1 MPAALFTFLWGSLF
15 MSSDLMLLALADGVS
30 YAALLFMVSLGLT
43 LICGVMGIVNVA
55 HGALYA
61 FGGYTAS
68 YFTLMAMGHAPSTFT
83 LFFCLLGA
91 AVLVGLVLGTVLET
105 GLLRWV
111 QMRDP
116 VQQLLMTFAA
126 FMVLEDIQ
134 RLIWGTQPYSAPD
147 IIGRLGTVN
156 FFDVT
161 YTAYQLIVIPIVALL
176 SYAGLLFFLH
186 FTALG
191 KQVVAVT
198 HHREMATALGIH
210 AKRIG
215 WLTFVLSAFLGALG
229 GAMAAPT
236 TSMVPGAG
244 ADMIVL
250 SFAVVATAGM
260 GQISGALSASLLIG
274 LTRSL
279 AVYLAPE
286 WEVAVPYLI
295 MVMVLLMRPNGLFS
309 VAQARRI

>member
-1 MPAALFTFLWGSLF
+1 
-15 MSSDLMLLALADGVS
+15 MSTELMLLALADGVS

-61 FGGYTAS
+61 YGGYTAS
-68 YFTLMAMGHAPSTFT
+68 MLTQLVMRNEPSTWWLFT
-83 LFFCLLGA
+83 CLIMAALLVGVLLG
-91 AVLVGLVLGTVLET
+91 TILEV
-105 GLLRWV
+105 GLLRRV
-111 QMRDP
+111 QSRDP

-126 FMVLEDIQ
+126 FMVLEDVQ

-156 FFDVT
+156 FFNVT
-161 YTAYQLIVIPIVALL
+161 YTSYQLMVIPVVALV
-176 SYAGLLFFLH
+176 SYAGLMYFLH
-186 FTALG
+186 FTSLG

-215 WLTFVLSAFLGALG
+215 WLTFVLGASLGALG

-236 TSMVPGAG
+236 TSMVPGSG

-250 SFAVVATAGM
+250 SFAVVATAGL
-260 GQISGALSASLLIG
+260 GQISGALIASLMIG
-274 LTRSL
+274 LGRSL

-295 MVMVLLMRPNGLFS
+295 MVLVLLMRPNGLFS
-309 VAQARRI
+309 VAQARKI

>member
-1 MPAALFTFLWGSLF
+1 
-15 MSSDLMLLALADGVS
+15 
-30 YAALLFMVSLGLT
+30 
-43 LICGVMGIVNVA
+43 MGIVNVA

-68 YFTLMAMGHAPSTFT
+68 YFTLLAMKNDPSTLT
-83 LFFCLLGA
+83 LFACLILA
-91 AVLVGLVLGTVLET
+91 ALVIGVVLGTLLEY
-105 GLLRWV
+105 GLLRRV
-111 QMRDP
+111 LGRDP

-147 IIGRLGTVN
+147 IISRLGTVH

-161 YTAYQLIVIPIVALL
+161 YTSYQLIIIPIIALI

-186 FTALG
+186 FTSLG

-215 WLTFVLSAFLGALG
+215 LLTFVLGATLGALG

-250 SFAVVATAGM
+250 SFAVVATAGL
-260 GQISGALSASLLIG
+260 GQISGALLASLMIG

-295 MVMVLLMRPNGLFS
+295 MVLVLLVRPNGLFS

>member
-1 MPAALFTFLWGSLF
+1 MNL
-15 MSSDLMLLALADGVS
+15 DLVLLAVADGVS
-30 YAALLFMVSLGLT
+30 YAGLLFMVSLGLT

-61 FGGYTAS
+61 FGGYAAC
-68 YFTLMAMGHAPSTFT
+68 TLSLLIMQNAPST
-83 LFFCLLGA
+83 LLLLLVLPVA
-91 AVLVGLVLGTVLET
+91 ALLVGLVLGTAIET
-105 GLLRWV
+105 GLLRRI
-111 QMRDP
+111 QGRDP
-116 VQQLLMTFAA
+116 VQQLLMTFAG
-126 FMVLEDIQ
+126 FMVLEDVQ
-134 RLIWGTQPYSAPD
+134 RLVWGTQPYSAPE

-156 FFDVT
+156 FFNVT
-161 YTAYQLIVIPIVALL
+161 YTSYQLVLIPIMALV
-176 SYAGLLFFLH
+176 SYAGLMFFLR
-186 FTALG
+186 FTSIG
-191 KQVVAVT
+191 RQVVAVT
-198 HHREMATALGIH
+198 HHREMATALGIN
-210 AKRIG
+210 AKRVG
-215 WLTFVLSAFLGALG
+215 WLTFVLGATLGALG

-260 GQISGALSASLLIG
+260 GQITGALLASLMIG
-274 LTRSL
+274 LARST

-295 MVMVLLMRPNGLFS
+295 MALVLLVRPDGLFT

>member
-1 MPAALFTFLWGSLF
+1 MNL
-15 MSSDLMLLALADGVS
+15 DLVLLAVADGVS
-30 YAALLFMVSLGLT
+30 YAGLLFMVSLGLT

-61 FGGYTAS
+61 FGGYAAC
-68 YFTLMAMGHAPSTFT
+68 TLSLQVMQNTPSTF
-83 LFFCLLGA
+83 LLLLVLPIA
-91 AVLVGLVLGTVLET
+91 ALMVGLVLGTAIEA
-105 GLLRWV
+105 GLLRRI
-111 QMRDP
+111 QGRDP
-116 VQQLLMTFAA
+116 VQQLLMTFAG
-126 FMVLEDIQ
+126 FMVLEDVQ

-156 FFDVT
+156 FFNVT
-161 YTAYQLIVIPIVALL
+161 YTSYQLVLIPLMALI
-176 SYAGLLFFLH
+176 SYAGLMFFLR
-186 FTALG
+186 FTSTG
-191 KQVVAVT
+191 QQVVAVT
-198 HHREMATALGIH
+198 HHREMATALGIN
-210 AKRIG
+210 AKRVG
-215 WLTFVLSAFLGALG
+215 WLTFVLGATLGALG

-260 GQISGALSASLLIG
+260 GQITGALLASLMIG
-274 LTRSL
+274 LTRSA

-295 MVMVLLMRPNGLFS
+295 MALVLLVRPDGLFT

>member
-1 MPAALFTFLWGSLF
+1 
-15 MSSDLMLLALADGVS
+15 V
-30 YAALLFMVSLGLT
+30 
-43 LICGVMGIVNVA
+43 
-55 HGALYA
+55 
-61 FGGYTAS
+61 
-68 YFTLMAMGHAPSTFT
+68 
-83 LFFCLLGA
+83 
-91 AVLVGLVLGTVLET
+91 VLGTVLET
-105 GLLRWV
+105 GLLRRV
-111 QMRDP
+111 QLRDP

-126 FMVLEDIQ
+126 FMVLEDVQ

-156 FFDVT
+156 FFNVT
-161 YTAYQLIVIPIVALL
+161 YTVYQLIVIPLVAVL
-176 SYAGLLFFLH
+176 SYAGLLLFLH
-186 FTALG
+186 FTSLG
-191 KQVVAVT
+191 QQVVAVT

-215 WLTFVLSAFLGALG
+215 WLTFVLGACLGALG

-260 GQISGALSASLLIG
+260 GQISGALLAALLIG
-274 LTRSL
+274 LARSL

-295 MVMVLLMRPNGLFS
+295 MVMVLLIRPNGLFS
-309 VAQARRI
+309 VPQARRI